1 MEGCVLAFLSR
12 RVGRKK
18 SLEDILKEVL
28 MSFMKTGTTV
38 ILALLV
44 GSTTPAFALT
54 ALHRVGNNALARS
67 ARLGP
72 LSLSRSFAA
81 VATSAADDD
90 VDAMGR
96 WRGQPWRS
104 VAFGAGGG
112 ALVAFLVSSSGSAV
126 RSAAP
131 LIIQVAFALA
141 PLWSVVRLAR
151 SGRRRA
157 ALFVALSAAMR
168 RFQLRWASYLT
179 IPLFAG
185 LVGWVTNKVAVEM
198 IFRPLNF
205 AGLRLRTWPNQPL
218 GLLGWQ
224 GIVPCKAAVMAQ
236 RLTDMVTSKLLSVRE
251 VFGRLEPNRVAEL
264 LEPGVDRIAEQVVG
278 EMVPSAGRGAVSV
291 VGRATLRG
299 LPEHAQEELAALRR
313 RYVADLTR
321 DMQRHANEVIDVD
334 ELVVGGMVREKA
346 MLVSLFQR
354 CGRLELDF
362 LVNSGFAFG
371 CLLGVVQ
378 MALWVFYELPWTL
391 AAGGAVVGY
400 LTNLIALKLIFEP
413 VEPTRVGPVVLQG
426 LFLKRQ
432 HEVSAE
438 FADCMTEQLLTS
450 ESLWH
455 NILTGSHSKRF
466 AEMLHHHTTKFM
478 GAAAAVIYG
487 GAAPTEFAGSEWW
500 GALESRVSSRTLDLL
515 PVELP
520 LVHDYIDERLRL
532 KETLKTNLRR

>member
-1 MEGCVLAFLSR
+1 
-12 RVGRKK
+12 
-18 SLEDILKEVL
+18 
-28 MSFMKTGTTV
+28 
-38 ILALLV
+38 
-44 GSTTPAFALT
+44 
-54 ALHRVGNNALARS
+54 
-67 ARLGP
+67 
-72 LSLSRSFAA
+72 
-81 VATSAADDD
+81 
-90 VDAMGR
+90 
-96 WRGQPWRS
+96 
-104 VAFGAGGG
+104 
-112 ALVAFLVSSSGSAV
+112 
-126 RSAAP
+126 
-131 LIIQVAFALA
+131 
-141 PLWSVVRLAR
+141 
-151 SGRRRA
+151 
-157 ALFVALSAAMR
+157 
-168 RFQLRWASYLT
+168 
-179 IPLFAG
+179 
-185 LVGWVTNKVAVEM
+185 
-198 IFRPLNF
+198 
-205 AGLRLRTWPNQPL
+205 
-218 GLLGWQ
+218 
-224 GIVPCKAAVMAQ
+224 
-236 RLTDMVTSKLLSVRE
+236 
-251 VFGRLEPNRVAEL
+251 
-264 LEPGVDRIAEQVVG
+264 
-278 EMVPSAGRGAVSV
+278 
-291 VGRATLRG
+291 
-299 LPEHAQEELAALRR
+299 
-313 RYVADLTR
+313 
-321 DMQRHANEVIDVD
+321 VD

-532 KETLKTNLRR
+532 KETLKTNLRRLTPQEFEQVLHPVFQEDEFTLVLVGAVLGLAVGWGQAWADARAKRRQLDLDAAGT